1 MKMTTVYKM
10 VAMRPTGVADAF
22 DGCEITWMGQDRWED
37 GIADWEGN
45 GFNGETIYGE
55 YAP

>member
-1 MKMTTVYKM
+1 MKMTTIYKM

-22 DGCEITWMGQDRWED
+22 DGCEILWMGQDRWED